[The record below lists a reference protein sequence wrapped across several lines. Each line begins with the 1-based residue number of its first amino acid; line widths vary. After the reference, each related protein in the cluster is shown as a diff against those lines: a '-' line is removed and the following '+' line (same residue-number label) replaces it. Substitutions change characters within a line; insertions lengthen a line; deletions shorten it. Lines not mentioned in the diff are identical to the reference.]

1 MPVQRYRRVED
12 VPPPAALDPSDP
24 VAMERVWGLL
34 RLATDGLALAF
45 PPGVRRYRSIEAA
58 DAERREAEIAR
69 MRRLREGALG
79 FDRTAGTARAADPHG

>member
-34 RLATDGLALAF
+34 RLAADGLPPAF
-45 PPGVRRYRSIEAA
+45 PPGVRRYASIEAA
-58 DAERREAEIAR
+58 DADRRAVAIAR
-69 MRRLREGALG
+69 MRRLRGDAFG
-79 FDRTAGTARAADPHG
+79 SARPPDPHG